1 MIDYDSDIY
10 DVEEIQPQ
18 KSIWRKTY
26 ETITEDAPRWFAEYW
41 GILFL
46 CAVFGFLF
54 IMMVLGMFHSI
65 KVETDAGPYT
75 VIDNGNTY
83 TNLTY
88 KNGRYYDSSNTY
100 RFSDRATIIKLTSPQ
115 N

>member
-18 KSIWRKTY
+18 KSIWRKIY
-26 ETITEDAPRWFAEYW
+26 ETVTEDAPRWFAEYW
-41 GILFL
+41 GFLFL
-46 CAVFGFLF
+46 LPIAALLLF
-54 IMMVLGMFHSI
+54 IVLSAI
-65 KVETDAGPYT
+65 TDTVKTDLGPFT
-75 VIDNGNTY
+75 VIDNNNTY